1 MESVTEWSVAFDS
14 LYNNITSNQAPGLN
28 EYEKSLY
35 LTRAQEQLVMAY
47 FSPKSNALAE
57 GFDGSPRRQSDF
69 STLIRTST
77 LSTTST
83 TPTDRID
90 KRDTDSV
97 KCYSYPADSKNII
110 AVLNENIF
118 ASKTSG
124 GNTIITS
131 YTVVP
136 VSYEEY
142 ERLMSKPYKYPPKGH
157 LWRLFN
163 STKTTTVGD
172 NPTEDVN
179 NHIEVI
185 GRFDTMPAG
194 STLEYQ
200 MRYVLRP
207 EPIILADLDEYG
219 LTIEG
224 NSDPA
229 PCALPVHLHDEILQ
243 RAVML
248 AKLAWADPV
257 PSTTQER

>member
-35 LTRAQEQLVMAY
+35 LTRAQEQLVLAY
-47 FSPKSNALAE
+47 FSPKSNALVE

-83 TPTDRID
+83 NPIDRID
-90 KRDTDSV
+90 KRDSNSV
-97 KCYSYPADSKNII
+97 KCYTYPADSKNII
-110 AVLNENIF
+110 AILNENIF

-124 GNTIITS
+124 GSTTITS
-131 YTVVP
+131 YTIVP

-163 STKTTTVGD
+163 STKTT
-172 NPTEDVN
+172 EVN

-224 NSDPA
+224 KSDPA
-229 PCALPVHLHDEILQ
+229 TCELPAHLHDEILQ